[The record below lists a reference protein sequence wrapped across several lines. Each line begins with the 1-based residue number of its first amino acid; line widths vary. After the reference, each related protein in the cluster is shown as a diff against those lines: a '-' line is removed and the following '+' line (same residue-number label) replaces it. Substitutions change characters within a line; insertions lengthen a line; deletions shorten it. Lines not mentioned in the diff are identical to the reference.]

1 MRQLHAVLSLSSK
14 DKLLTRAIDPP
25 AGVGLWH
32 VERNHVKILK
42 NAKDRGRTTPS
53 VVRFDPES
61 EHRYE
66 VGAAAIA
73 KETQPVGNTIR
84 SIKRLMG
91 QKCGTVVVFTS
102 SGLVAV

>member
-1 MRQLHAVLSLSSK
+1 M
-14 DKLLTRAIDPP
+14 
-25 AGVGLWH
+25 WH

-42 NAKDRGRTTPS
+42 NAKDRKRTTPS

-61 EHRYE
+61 EHAYE
-66 VGAAAIA
+66 VGHGAIA

-91 QKCGTVVVFTS
+91 QK
-102 SGLVAV
+102 